1 MTTNIKE
8 ILWGIEYG
16 WYNTIY
22 SFRIWA
28 DIMGSHYNDSLY
40 LNYTE
45 QERQDDYLFY
55 FWDSINDGIDNLDIL

>member
-1 MTTNIKE
+1 MFQKVRGLI
-8 ILWGIEYG
+8 WGIEYG
-16 WYNTIY
+16 WYNTVY

-40 LNYTE
+40 VNYTE

-55 FWDSINDGIDNLDIL
+55 FWDSLNDGMDGLIY

>member
-1 MTTNIKE
+1 MITNIKE
-8 ILWGIEYG
+8 ILWEIEYG

-40 LNYTE
+40 VNYTE

-55 FWDSINDGIDNLDIL
+55 FWGSINDGIDNLDIL